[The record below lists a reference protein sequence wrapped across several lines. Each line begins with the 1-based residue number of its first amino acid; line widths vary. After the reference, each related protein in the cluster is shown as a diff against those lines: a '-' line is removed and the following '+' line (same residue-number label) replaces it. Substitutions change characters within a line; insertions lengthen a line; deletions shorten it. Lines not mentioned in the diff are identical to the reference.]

1 MTQKP
6 SGFKEHQVMLCL
18 DKEPYHGFIQI
29 QADRD
34 LGRSYA
40 GLLPFVEGLYHLGY
54 ISKEVYDAHFKK
66 YSEPLISARL
76 SQTKQRRIQDT
87 SYPLLL
93 YNSWFYG
100 KAITE
105 P

>member
-54 ISKEVYDAHFKK
+54 ISKEGYDAHFKK
-66 YSEPLISARL
+66 YSEPLISARAYL
-76 SQTKQRRIQDT
+76 KPSSVEYRI
-87 SYPLLL
+87 LLIHCCYTIL
-93 YNSWFYG
+93 DFAE
-100 KAITE
+100 KL
-105 P
+105 